1 MPSVS
6 IWRGLISAP
15 HTIIV
20 INAERCYEQTVDGSD
35 TSDSRNH
42 MPKLLQNADPAV
54 TVAEIKSSQTVDTID
69 SASTDN
75 SNTCEKLADP
85 VGQLAVPFRNGADHV
100 TRYVPALLC
109 SSKLPEPQAENAA
122 QGIVAHMNTTTEY
135 ILKASAWVLF
145 HFS

>member
-1 MPSVS
+1 MQSVAFCGLPSVS

-15 HTIIV
+15 HMVLV
-20 INAERCYEQTVDGSD
+20 IDAQQCYNRTGSENSD

-54 TVAEIKSSQTVDTID
+54 TAEQSEISQTADTID

-85 VGQLAVPFRNGADHV
+85 VGQLTVPFRNGADPV
-100 TRYVPALLC
+100 ARFVPALLC
-109 SSKLPEPQAENAA
+109 GGKLPELKAQKAI
-122 QGIVAHMNTTTEY
+122 QGIVVQM
-135 ILKASAWVLF
+135 
-145 HFS
+145 